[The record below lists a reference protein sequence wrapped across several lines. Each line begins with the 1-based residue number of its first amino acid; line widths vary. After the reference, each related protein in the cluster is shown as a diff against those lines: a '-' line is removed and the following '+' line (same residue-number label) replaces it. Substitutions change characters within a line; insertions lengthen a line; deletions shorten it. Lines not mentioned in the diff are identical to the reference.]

1 MALSITVSKKSV
13 ILAQE
18 KLYQI
23 TLNMIATD
31 NSVEVINQD
40 FIQLYRPGDNINSKV
55 VKFQTEMQAAID
67 KYKAE
72 QNIYNNSTL
81 TSVVTWLNSN
91 LTG

>member
-40 FIQLYRPGDNINSKV
+40 FTQPYRPGDNINIKA